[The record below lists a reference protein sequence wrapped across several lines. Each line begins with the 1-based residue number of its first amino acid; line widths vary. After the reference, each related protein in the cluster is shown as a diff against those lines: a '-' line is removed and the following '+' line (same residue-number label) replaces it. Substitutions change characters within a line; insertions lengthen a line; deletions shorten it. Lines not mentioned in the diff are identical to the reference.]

1 MTLLWLTTLEKEI
14 HASLNC
20 CKKMKEESSRQ
31 NLHKLATKLEL
42 VVLLA
47 TYIETE

>member
-14 HASLNC
+14 LASLNC
-20 CKKMKEESSRQ
+20 CKKMKAESSRQ
-31 NLHKLATKLEL
+31 NLHNLATKPEL